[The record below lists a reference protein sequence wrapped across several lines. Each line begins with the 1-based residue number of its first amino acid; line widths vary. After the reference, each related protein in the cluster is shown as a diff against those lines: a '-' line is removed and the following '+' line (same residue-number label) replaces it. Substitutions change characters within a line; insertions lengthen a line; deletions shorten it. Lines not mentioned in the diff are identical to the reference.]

1 MKHKP
6 DELSQQMHS
15 YKLQQIILPDIGDT
29 GLGDMRM
36 LAGALAD
43 DVFAGNAVNGCS
55 QMQITFVGLCQLRVF
70 NGMTVNFKR
79 ALPFRL
85 FESPGLEVGV
95 QTGLN
100 TAYPFVSSTAFGGEF
115 AKADY

>member
-1 MKHKP
+1 
-6 DELSQQMHS
+6 MHS
-15 YKLQQIILPDIGDT
+15 HKLHQIFLPDIGDT
-29 GLGDMRM
+29 GLGNMCM
-36 LAGALAD
+36 LLGALAD
-43 DVFAGNAVNGCS
+43 DVFAGDAIDGCS
-55 QMQITFVGLCQLRVF
+55 QMQISFVCLCQQRVF
-70 NGMTVNFKR
+70 NGMTVYLKG